1 MPDPAAS
8 APLALAPAAFLTIAI
23 PTMRRWAFLKETL
36 PVFLSRPEVAEVIIC
51 DETGED
57 IEQIKQTPLTQDPK
71 LRCIRNEK
79 VLGIYE
85 NKRKALS
92 LAKTDWVA
100 ILDSDNYFLDE
111 WFEVLVG
118 AIDQTD
124 LTQVYATA
132 DFKFVNQ
139 KDSTVTTPCSSFSG
153 LTLNRFN
160 WNSTLEFPS
169 ANVLL
174 NDGNWVV
181 PRKVLD
187 LLPTSTKSSDVL
199 AADAIYM
206 TWCFVKGGFTIRY
219 VEDLV
224 YLHMI
229 HDESTWLK
237 TAAES
242 SAILRGRDWRL

>member
-1 MPDPAAS
+1 MMPAS
-8 APLALAPAAFLTIAI
+8 SAFLTIAI
-23 PTMRRWAFLKETL
+23 PTMRRWAFLKESL
-36 PVFLSRPEVAEVIIC
+36 PIFLDRPEVAEVIIC

-57 IEQIKQTPLTQDPK
+57 IEQIEATHKNPK
-71 LRCIRNEK
+71 LRCIRNER

-111 WFEVLVG
+111 WFEVLAAAV
-118 AIDQTD
+118 DQAD
-124 LTQVYATA
+124 LTKVYATA

-153 LTLNRFN
+153 LTLNRLN
-160 WNSTLEFPS
+160 WNKTLEVSS

-187 LLPTSTKSSDVL
+187 TLPSSTKSSDVL

-206 TWCFVKGGFTIRY
+206 TWCFVKGGFTIQY
-219 VEDLV
+219 VADLV

-237 TAAES
+237 TASES
-242 SAILRGRDWRL
+242 SRILRETDWRL